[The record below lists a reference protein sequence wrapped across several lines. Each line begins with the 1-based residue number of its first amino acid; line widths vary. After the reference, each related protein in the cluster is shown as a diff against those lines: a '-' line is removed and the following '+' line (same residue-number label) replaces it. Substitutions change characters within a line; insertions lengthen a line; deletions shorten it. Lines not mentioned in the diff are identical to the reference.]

1 MHTFEWFSALPGG
14 FMVSTPRGLQSP
26 SQGPPSPNGCIL
38 QNTVPTLASIRLHPI
53 LALGTLHPTS
63 LWLSLQLE
71 YTGASAVQLRFLRLH
86 SHRAAQKISY
96 SCRPAPHYRQPQKEI
111 RFLADTREQS
121 YVATLQGCLVS
132 GTGTWQHPQHCKPRA
147 QD

>member
-1 MHTFEWFSALPGG
+1 MAAFCRT
-14 FMVSTPRGLQSP
+14 Q
-26 SQGPPSPNGCIL
+26 I
-38 QNTVPTLASIRLHPI
+38 PTLASIGLHPI
-53 LALGTLHPTS
+53 LALGTLHPMS

-71 YTGASAVQLRFLRLH
+71 YTGANAVQLRFLRLH

-96 SCRPAPHYRQPQKEI
+96 SCRPALHHRQPQKEI